1 MKPKYFIMKF
11 IKKLLVVLIS
21 LTVVVVLGAWLY
33 SFSFHPTYEGEL
45 ELSKLNS
52 EVSVHFDDYGVPHIN
67 AQNQE
72 DAYRALGYVHAQDR
86 LWQMELIR
94 RVAAGR
100 LSEVFGEN
108 KAVQEA
114 DIFFSG
120 LGIEED
126 AEKSI
131 EQLDKNSDSYIL
143 ATAYLD
149 GINQFIEEG
158 FTPVEYKLTGLK
170 KETFTLK
177 DMYNVLGYMAFSFAS
192 AHKTDPL
199 LTEVKEKLGTA
210 YLQELNISAE
220 NTTLIRNE
228 KNPMLKA
235 TLAKA
240 VNNLYEALPVSSFI
254 GSNSWVIGS
263 EKTQS
268 GKVIFAN
275 DPHISYGQP
284 SVWYEAHIK
293 TPEYEMYGYHLAL
306 TPFPLLGHNRGY
318 AYGLTMFEND
328 DVDFFFEENHPTN
341 PDQYKIPTGY
351 EDYKIINKT
360 LKVKDKP
367 DSTYQIKV
375 SRHGP
380 IMNDLITHIK
390 DERPIAMWWVY
401 TQFPN
406 KILDVTYKLSHS
418 QSLVDFKEGV
428 KLLHAPGLNIMYGDN
443 DNNIAW
449 FAAGKL
455 YKYKEGVN
463 SKLILDG
470 ASGEN
475 EIVEM
480 IDFEENPQAINPSWN
495 YVYSANN
502 QPDTIAGFLYP
513 GYYLPEDRAER
524 IVDFLEAKNDFTK
537 EDVMEMIFDVKS
549 NITPKVVQELAN
561 VIASENLSQKEQE
574 VLNNLQEWNGDY
586 YKESTAPTIYNRF
599 LYEFLSATYKDEM
612 GEAYSQFLNT
622 HLQKRMILPQIS
634 RENSIWWD
642 DIATEKKETRKDVL
656 KKAFQKTV
664 SFLEK
669 QLGEEISSWTWN
681 RVTSLEHKHAIGEV
695 KLLRKYFNVGPFQID
710 GGNEVIN
717 NQLFKLDSTG
727 YYKVTAGPS
736 TRRVIDFSDVENSMS
751 ILPTGQSGNVFS
763 PHYKDQAE
771 KFINGK
777 FIKMVMNPNEIQK
790 IKNKLIF
797 KAKRN

>member
-21 LTVVVVLGAWLY
+21 LIVAVVLGAWLY

-45 ELSKLNS
+45 ELSKLNN

-126 AEKSI
+126 AERCIK
-131 EQLDKNSDSYIL
+131 QLDEKSDSYKF
-143 ATAYLD
+143 ATAYID
-149 GINQFIEEG
+149 GINQFIESG

-170 KETFTLK
+170 KEAFTLK
-177 DMYNVLGYMAFSFAS
+177 DMYNVFGYMAFSFAA

-199 LTEVKEKLGTA
+199 LTEIKEKLDSE
-210 YLQELNISAE
+210 YLKELNISSE
-220 NTTLIRNE
+220 NTTLIKNE
-228 KNPMLKA
+228 KNPILKA
-235 TLAKA
+235 TLSKSVTSLFEA
-240 VNNLYEALPVSSFI
+240 VPVSPFI
-254 GSNSWVIGS
+254 GSNSWVIGP
-263 EKTQS
+263 EKTKS
-268 GKVIFAN
+268 GKVLFAN

-284 SVWYEAHIK
+284 SVWYQAHIK
-293 TPEYEMYGYHLAL
+293 TPDYEMYGYHLAL
-306 TPFPLLGHNRGY
+306 TPFPLLGHNRNY

-341 PDQYKIPTGY
+341 PNQYKTPDGY
-351 EDYKIINKT
+351 EDYQIINKT

-390 DERPIAMWWVY
+390 DERPISMWWAY
-401 TQFPN
+401 TKFSN
-406 KILDVTYKLSHS
+406 KIIDVTYKLSHS
-418 QSLVDFKEGV
+418 QSLDGFKEGV

-443 DNNIAW
+443 DDNIAW

-470 ASGEN
+470 GNGEN
-475 EIVEM
+475 EIVER
-480 IDFEENPQAINPSWN
+480 IDFKDNPQAINPSWN

-502 QPDTIAGFLYP
+502 QPDTIAEVLYP
-513 GYYLPEDRAER
+513 GYYLPEDRANR
-524 IVDFLEAKNDFTK
+524 IVELLENKNDFTK

-549 NITPKVVQELAN
+549 NITPKVVKELAS
-561 VIASENLSQKEQE
+561 VIASENLTQKELE
-574 VLNNLQEWNGDY
+574 ALNNLQKWNGNY
-586 YKESTAPTIYNRF
+586 HKKSIAPTIYNRF

-622 HLQKRMILPQIS
+622 HLQKKMIVPQIS
-634 RENSIWWD
+634 KENSVWWD
-642 DIATEKKETRKDVL
+642 DVSTKEKETRKDIL
-656 KKAFQKTV
+656 KKSFQKTV

-669 QLGEEISSWTWN
+669 QLGEDVSGWTWD
-681 RVTSLEHKHAIGEV
+681 RVISLEHKHPIGEV

-727 YYKVTAGPS
+727 YYKVHAGPS
-736 TRRVIDFSDVENSMS
+736 TRRVIDFSNIENSMS
-751 ILPTGQSGNVFS
+751 VVPTGQSGNVFS
-763 PHYKDQAE
+763 SHYKDQAQ
-771 KFINGK
+771 KFVNGK
-777 FIKMVMNPNEIQK
+777 FVKMIINSEEIQQS
-790 IKNKLIF
+790 KNKLIF
-797 KAKRN
+797 KTKKK